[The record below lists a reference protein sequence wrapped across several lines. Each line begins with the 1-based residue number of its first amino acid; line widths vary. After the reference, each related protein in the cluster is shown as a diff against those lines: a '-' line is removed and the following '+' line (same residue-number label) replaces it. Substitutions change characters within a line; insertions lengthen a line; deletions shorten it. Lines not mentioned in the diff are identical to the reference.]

1 MDGQIGPPL
10 TPAAVGVVAE
20 TPEKGEQWNILTVV
34 DWHEIHKTKT
44 Q

>member
-10 TPAAVGVVAE
+10 TTAAVGIVAE
-20 TPEKGEQWNILTVV
+20 TQEKGGQWNILTVV
-34 DWHEIHKTKT
+34 DCHEIHKTKT